1 MKHIQKKMMR
11 KLGVGAVALS
21 LLLSAL
27 PAAAANS
34 DKTILELRLQSGS
47 NTAIL
52 NGQKANIT
60 KPYSKSGA
68 LMVPAGVFKK
78 AFKSK
83 IRLAED
89 NVVKISS
96 GAHVVSLTIGSRTA
110 WVSGHKVT
118 LPTPPEM
125 SSGILMVPL
134 RQVAEGLG
142 GKLEKNGA
150 GIVIRMEAQEEAD
163 TVAEETP
170 SIDNDEG
177 KTQIGN
183 SYYDWSMNYPTGLVI
198 GQGGG
203 DESISTFMDEN
214 SAYYMEVHT
223 ASQPVPLN
231 ADDLLQQLVQA
242 AKETGEIVV
251 DRKSFPKSKV
261 PYARVI
267 TKDGDGVLWENR
279 QYYDNGRLYVIYFSD
294 AKATNYKDLAQYA
307 GLLNSFKTSFNA
319 QDKSIKDLST
329 VVGGTREAGN
339 PDYGVSFSIPA
350 GWKMDDQRMQYESN
364 DGSSFRLKVTSAPAD
379 ATLENWGKQLQKWL
393 SDSFVSTAYEAQ
405 KTYPLEVAGVQGLVQ
420 EYRYNFGDGWVK
432 EYNVLIQQNGYRYL
446 AEYAVPEKVSKENDQ
461 FNALISSLQIDF
473 QTVAGNF
480 GQLEEDDYLADKTK
494 TVKKTS
500 KAYEYTVNIPRY
512 WTAISDQFELGDV
525 EYQFTGGRFSI
536 KVDNDQS
543 FELTVSQLKDFYDK
557 QGKSYKNLKVEEV
570 KDVTFAGVPA
580 ASFTFHRVEEGIGYT
595 GRQIV
600 LERDGK
606 TYTVATTLNDAN
618 NTAVQSTALDSTL
631 NSFNFVK

>member
-1 MKHIQKKMMR
+1 MKHTQRKIMR
-11 KLGVGAVALS
+11 KLGVGVAALS
-21 LLLSAL
+21 LVLSAL
-27 PAAAANS
+27 PAAAADS

-47 NTAIL
+47 NTAIV
-52 NGQKANIT
+52 NGQKSSIT
-60 KPYSKSGA
+60 KPYSKSGV

-78 AFKSK
+78 AFNTK

-96 GAHVVSLTIGSRTA
+96 GSRIVSLTLGSRIA
-110 WVSGHKVT
+110 WVRGHKVA
-118 LPTPPEM
+118 LPAPPEM
-125 SSGILMVPL
+125 SAGILMVPL

-150 GIVIRMEAQEEAD
+150 GIVIRMEAQEDAGTE
-163 TVAEETP
+163 VEETP
-170 SIDNDEG
+170 NIDNDEG

-183 SYYDWSMNYPTGLVI
+183 SYYEWSMNYPTGLVI

-214 SAYYMEVHT
+214 NAYYMEVHV

-231 ADDLLQQLVQA
+231 ADDLLQQLVQT
-242 AKETGEIVV
+242 AKETGEMVI
-251 DRKSFPKSKV
+251 DRKSFPKVKV
-261 PYARVI
+261 PYARVV
-267 TKDGDGVLWENR
+267 TKDADGVLWEIR

-294 AKATNYKDLAQYA
+294 NKATNYKDLSQYA

-339 PDYGVSFSIPA
+339 SDYGVSLSIPA

-364 DGSSFRLKVTSAPAD
+364 DGSSFHLKVTSVPAD
-379 ATLENWGKQLQKWL
+379 GTLESWSRQLQKWL
-393 SDSFVSTAYEAQ
+393 SDSFVSTAYEAP
-405 KTYPLEVAGVQGLVQ
+405 KTYPMKVAGVQGLVQ

-432 EYNVLIQQNGYRYL
+432 EYNVLIQQSGYRYL
-446 AEYAVPEKVSKENDQ
+446 AEYAVPEKANKGSDQ

-473 QTVAGNF
+473 QTVASNF
-480 GQLEEDDYLADKTK
+480 GQLEEDDYLTEKTK
-494 TVKKTS
+494 TVKKAS

-512 WTAISDQFELGDV
+512 WTAVSDQFEMADV
-525 EYQFTGGRFSI
+525 EYKFTGGRFSI
-536 KVDNDQS
+536 KIDNGQS
-543 FELTVSQLKDFYDK
+543 FEFTVSQLKDFYDK

-580 ASFTFHRVEEGIGYT
+580 VSFTFHRVEEGISYT
-595 GRQIV
+595 GHQIV
-600 LERDGK
+600 LEHNGK
-606 TYTVATTLNDAN
+606 TYTVTTTLNDAN
-618 NTAVQSTALDSTL
+618 NTAVQSNALDSTL
-631 NSFNFVK
+631 NSFMFVK